1 MAKKRVPERGS
12 EEERRY
18 YLTKEG
24 LKDFDSYKEF
34 DWRRALELLF
44 EDAPDVN
51 WWDCSANDFKELR
64 DKGVI
69 TEEECDLALS
79 IGSRMLSQALHF
91 PETPLFEKDSGCAVR
106 RPVVDLPLGVH
117 CTYSVSVYA
126 CELKITIMTDLR

>member
-1 MAKKRVPERGS
+1 MAKMRVPERGS

-69 TEEECDLALS
+69 TEEECDLPLS

-91 PETPLFEKDSGCAVR
+91 PETPLHEKIL
-106 RPVVDLPLGVH
+106 VVLFGGPWSIYLWVFIALVVLQ
-117 CTYSVSVYA
+117 CMYVS
-126 CELKITIMTDLR
+126 

>member
-91 PETPLFEKDSGCAVR
+91 PETPLHEKIL
-106 RPVVDLPLGVH
+106 VVLFGGPWSIYLWLFIAAFVIHCILLG
-117 CTYSVSVYA
+117 
-126 CELKITIMTDLR
+126 

>member
-1 MAKKRVPERGS
+1 MAKMRVPERGS

-51 WWDCSANDFKELR
+51 WWDCSA
-64 DKGVI
+64 
-69 TEEECDLALS
+69 

-91 PETPLFEKDSGCAVR
+91 PEVPLSEKILTLLFAS
-106 RPVVDLPLGVH
+106 PVSMYIWVFVALVILSIAFS
-117 CTYSVSVYA
+117 C
-126 CELKITIMTDLR
+126 

>member
-79 IGSRMLSQALHF
+79 IGARMLSQALHF
-91 PETPLFEKDSGCAVR
+91 PETPLHEKIL
-106 RPVVDLPLGVH
+106 VVLFGGPWSIYLWVFIAAFVIHCILLG
-117 CTYSVSVYA
+117 
-126 CELKITIMTDLR
+126 

>member
-24 LKDFDSYKEF
+24 LKDFDSYKKF

-91 PETPLFEKDSGCAVR
+91 PETPLHEKIL
-106 RPVVDLPLGVH
+106 VVLFGGPWSIYLWVFIALVVLQ
-117 CTYSVSVYA
+117 CMFVS
-126 CELKITIMTDLR
+126 

>member
-1 MAKKRVPERGS
+1 MAKMRVPERGS

-18 YLTKEG
+18 YLTEEG

-34 DWRRALELLF
+34 DWKRALELLF

-51 WWDCSANDFKELR
+51 WQHCSANDFKELR

-91 PETPLFEKDSGCAVR
+91 PETPLHEKILIVLFASPASIYIWVFIAL
-106 RPVVDLPLGVH
+106 VVLQ
-117 CTYSVSVYA
+117 CMYVS
-126 CELKITIMTDLR
+126 

>member
-1 MAKKRVPERGS
+1 MAKMRVPERGS

-91 PETPLFEKDSGCAVR
+91 PETPLHEKILVVLFGGPWSIYLWVFIAAV
-106 RPVVDLPLGVH
+106 VIHCILLG
-117 CTYSVSVYA
+117 
-126 CELKITIMTDLR
+126 

>member
-1 MAKKRVPERGS
+1 MAKMRVPERGS
-12 EEERRY
+12 EEERCY

-69 TEEECDLALS
+69 TEEECDMALS

-91 PETPLFEKDSGCAVR
+91 PETPLHEKILIVLFGGPWSIYLWVFIAL
-106 RPVVDLPLGVH
+106 VVLQCML
-117 CTYSVSVYA
+117 VS
-126 CELKITIMTDLR
+126 

>member
-1 MAKKRVPERGS
+1 MAKMRVPERGS

-18 YLTKEG
+18 YLTEEG

-34 DWRRALELLF
+34 DWRLALELLF

-79 IGSRMLSQALHF
+79 IGARMLSQALHF
-91 PETPLFEKDSGCAVR
+91 PETPLHEKILIVLFGCPWSIYLWPFIAAFVIHCI
-106 RPVVDLPLGVH
+106 LLG
-117 CTYSVSVYA
+117 
-126 CELKITIMTDLR
+126 

>member
-1 MAKKRVPERGS
+1 MAKMRVPERGS

-44 EDAPDVN
+44 EDAPDVR

-79 IGSRMLSQALHF
+79 IGSRMITQELHF
-91 PETPLFEKDSGCAVR
+91 PETPLHEKILIVLFASPASIYIWVFIAL
-106 RPVVDLPLGVH
+106 VVLQCMYG
-117 CTYSVSVYA
+117 S
-126 CELKITIMTDLR
+126 

>member
-1 MAKKRVPERGS
+1 MRVPERGS
-12 EEERRY
+12 EEEHRY
-18 YLTKEG
+18 YLTEEG

-79 IGSRMLSQALHF
+79 IGARMLSQALHF
-91 PETPLFEKDSGCAVR
+91 PETPLHEKILIVLFGGPWSIYLWLFIAAFVIHCI
-106 RPVVDLPLGVH
+106 LLG
-117 CTYSVSVYA
+117 
-126 CELKITIMTDLR
+126 

>member
-1 MAKKRVPERGS
+1 MAKMRVPERGS
-12 EEERRY
+12 EEDRRY

-51 WWDCSANDFKELR
+51 WQDCSANDFKELR

-91 PETPLFEKDSGCAVR
+91 PEVPLSEKILTLLFAS
-106 RPVVDLPLGVH
+106 PVSMYIWVFVALVILSIAFL
-117 CTYSVSVYA
+117 C
-126 CELKITIMTDLR
+126 

>member
-51 WWDCSANDFKELR
+51 WWDCSANDFKEIR

-69 TEEECDLALS
+69 TEEECDMALS

-91 PETPLFEKDSGCAVR
+91 PETPLHEKIL
-106 RPVVDLPLGVH
+106 VVLFGGPWSIYLWLFIAAFVIHCILLG
-117 CTYSVSVYA
+117 
-126 CELKITIMTDLR
+126 

>member
-91 PETPLFEKDSGCAVR
+91 PETPLHEKIL
-106 RPVVDLPLGVH
+106 VVLFGGPWLIYLWLFIAAFVIHCILLG
-117 CTYSVSVYA
+117 
-126 CELKITIMTDLR
+126 

>member
-1 MAKKRVPERGS
+1 MAKMRVPERGS

-51 WWDCSANDFKELR
+51 WQDCSANDFKELR

-79 IGSRMLSQALHF
+79 IGSKMLSQALHF
-91 PETPLFEKDSGCAVR
+91 PETPLHEKIL
-106 RPVVDLPLGVH
+106 VVLFGGPWSIYLWLFIAAFVIHCILLG
-117 CTYSVSVYA
+117 
-126 CELKITIMTDLR
+126 

>member
-1 MAKKRVPERGS
+1 MAKMRVPERGS

-51 WWDCSANDFKELR
+51 WQDCSANDFKELR

-91 PETPLFEKDSGCAVR
+91 PETPLHEKIL
-106 RPVVDLPLGVH
+106 VVLFGGPWSIYLWLFIAAFVIHCILLG
-117 CTYSVSVYA
+117 
-126 CELKITIMTDLR
+126 

>member
-1 MAKKRVPERGS
+1 MAKMRVPERGS

-51 WWDCSANDFKELR
+51 WQDCSANDFKELR

-91 PETPLFEKDSGCAVR
+91 PEVPLSEKILTLLFAS
-106 RPVVDLPLGVH
+106 PVSMYIWVFVALVILSIAFL
-117 CTYSVSVYA
+117 C
-126 CELKITIMTDLR
+126 

>member
-1 MAKKRVPERGS
+1 MAKMRVPERGS

-18 YLTKEG
+18 YFTKEG

-44 EDAPDVN
+44 EDAPGVN

-91 PETPLFEKDSGCAVR
+91 PETPLHEKIL
-106 RPVVDLPLGVH
+106 VVLFGGPWSIYL
-117 CTYSVSVYA
+117 
-126 CELKITIMTDLR
+126 

>member
-51 WWDCSANDFKELR
+51 WQNCSANDFKELR

-91 PETPLFEKDSGCAVR
+91 PETPLHEKIL
-106 RPVVDLPLGVH
+106 VVLFGGPWSIYLWLFIAAFVIHCILLG
-117 CTYSVSVYA
+117 
-126 CELKITIMTDLR
+126 

>member
-1 MAKKRVPERGS
+1 MAKMRVSERGS

-91 PETPLFEKDSGCAVR
+91 PETPLHEKIL
-106 RPVVDLPLGVH
+106 VVLFGGPWSIYLWVFIVVFVIHCILLG
-117 CTYSVSVYA
+117 
-126 CELKITIMTDLR
+126 

>member
-51 WWDCSANDFKELR
+51 WWNCSANDFKELR

-79 IGSRMLSQALHF
+79 IGARMLSQALHF
-91 PETPLFEKDSGCAVR
+91 PETPLHEKIL
-106 RPVVDLPLGVH
+106 VVLFGGPWSIYLWVFIAAFVIH
-117 CTYSVSVYA
+117 CILLA
-126 CELKITIMTDLR
+126 

>member
-1 MAKKRVPERGS
+1 MAKMRVPERGS
-12 EEERRY
+12 EEERHY

-69 TEEECDLALS
+69 TEEECDMALS

-91 PETPLFEKDSGCAVR
+91 PETPLHEKILTVLFASPASIYIWVFIAL
-106 RPVVDLPLGVH
+106 VVLQ
-117 CTYSVSVYA
+117 CMYVS
-126 CELKITIMTDLR
+126 

>member
-1 MAKKRVPERGS
+1 MAKMRVPERGS

-91 PETPLFEKDSGCAVR
+91 PEIPLSEKILTLLFAS
-106 RPVVDLPLGVH
+106 PVSMYIWVFVALVILSIAFS
-117 CTYSVSVYA
+117 C
-126 CELKITIMTDLR
+126 

>member
-1 MAKKRVPERGS
+1 MAKMRVPERGS

-24 LKDFDSYKEF
+24 LKDFDSYKVF

-51 WWDCSANDFKELR
+51 WQDCSANDFKELR

-91 PETPLFEKDSGCAVR
+91 PETPLHEKIL
-106 RPVVDLPLGVH
+106 VVLFGGPWSIYLWLFIAAFVIHCILLG
-117 CTYSVSVYA
+117 
-126 CELKITIMTDLR
+126 

>member
-12 EEERRY
+12 EEECRY

-69 TEEECDLALS
+69 TEEECDMALS

-91 PETPLFEKDSGCAVR
+91 PETPLHEKIL
-106 RPVVDLPLGVH
+106 VVLFGGPWSIYLWLFIAAFVIHCILLG
-117 CTYSVSVYA
+117 
-126 CELKITIMTDLR
+126 

>member
-79 IGSRMLSQALHF
+79 IGARMLSQTLHF
-91 PETPLFEKDSGCAVR
+91 PETPLSEKIL
-106 RPVVDLPLGVH
+106 VVLFGGPWSIYLWVFIALVVLQ
-117 CTYSVSVYA
+117 CMYVS
-126 CELKITIMTDLR
+126 

>member
-1 MAKKRVPERGS
+1 MAKMRVSERGS

-91 PETPLFEKDSGCAVR
+91 PETPLHEKIL
-106 RPVVDLPLGVH
+106 VVLFGGPWSIYLWVFIALVVLL
-117 CTYSVSVYA
+117 CMYVS
-126 CELKITIMTDLR
+126 

>member
-1 MAKKRVPERGS
+1 MAKMRVPERGS

-91 PETPLFEKDSGCAVR
+91 SETPLHEKIL
-106 RPVVDLPLGVH
+106 VVLFGGPWSIYLWLFIAAFVIHCILLG
-117 CTYSVSVYA
+117 
-126 CELKITIMTDLR
+126 

>member
-1 MAKKRVPERGS
+1 MAKMRVPERGS

-51 WWDCSANDFKELR
+51 WQDCSANDFKELR

-69 TEEECDLALS
+69 TEEECDH
-79 IGSRMLSQALHF
+79 RDLHSF
-91 PETPLFEKDSGCAVR
+91 PTR
-106 RPVVDLPLGVH
+106 RSSDLVH
-117 CTYSVSVYA
+117 CGLRDSLYTFGLNNYDNDRF
-126 CELKITIMTDLR
+126 TIRR

>member
-79 IGSRMLSQALHF
+79 IGARMLSQALHF
-91 PETPLFEKDSGCAVR
+91 PETPLHEKIL
-106 RPVVDLPLGVH
+106 VVLFGGPWSIYLWVFIVLVVIQ
-117 CTYSVSVYA
+117 CMYVS
-126 CELKITIMTDLR
+126 

>member
-1 MAKKRVPERGS
+1 MAKMRVPERGS

-18 YLTKEG
+18 YLTKAG

-91 PETPLFEKDSGCAVR
+91 PEVPLSEKILTLLFAS
-106 RPVVDLPLGVH
+106 PVSMYIWVFVALVILSIAFS
-117 CTYSVSVYA
+117 C
-126 CELKITIMTDLR
+126 

>member
-1 MAKKRVPERGS
+1 MAKMRVPERGS

-91 PETPLFEKDSGCAVR
+91 PETPLHEKILIVLFGGPWSIYLWLFIAAMVI
-106 RPVVDLPLGVH
+106 H
-117 CTYSVSVYA
+117 CILVG
-126 CELKITIMTDLR
+126 

>member
-51 WWDCSANDFKELR
+51 WQNCSANDFKELR

-69 TEEECDLALS
+69 TEEECDMALS

-91 PETPLFEKDSGCAVR
+91 PETPLHEKILIVLFGGPWSIYLWVFIAAFVIHCI
-106 RPVVDLPLGVH
+106 LLG
-117 CTYSVSVYA
+117 
-126 CELKITIMTDLR
+126 

>member
-1 MAKKRVPERGS
+1 MAKMRAPERGS

-91 PETPLFEKDSGCAVR
+91 PETPLHEKIL
-106 RPVVDLPLGVH
+106 VVLFGGPWSIYLWVFIALVVLQ
-117 CTYSVSVYA
+117 CMYVS
-126 CELKITIMTDLR
+126 

>member
-1 MAKKRVPERGS
+1 MAKMRVPERGS

-91 PETPLFEKDSGCAVR
+91 PETPLHEKIL
-106 RPVVDLPLGVH
+106 VVLFGGPWSIYLWVFIVLVVIQ
-117 CTYSVSVYA
+117 CMYVS
-126 CELKITIMTDLR
+126 

>member
-69 TEEECDLALS
+69 TEEECNLALS
-79 IGSRMLSQALHF
+79 IGTRMLSQALHF
-91 PETPLFEKDSGCAVR
+91 PETPLHEKIL
-106 RPVVDLPLGVH
+106 VVLFGGPWSIYLWLFIAAFVIHCILLG
-117 CTYSVSVYA
+117 
-126 CELKITIMTDLR
+126 

>member
-1 MAKKRVPERGS
+1 MAKKRVPEHGS

-91 PETPLFEKDSGCAVR
+91 LETPLHEKIL
-106 RPVVDLPLGVH
+106 VVLFGGPWSIYLWVFIALVVLQ
-117 CTYSVSVYA
+117 CMYVS
-126 CELKITIMTDLR
+126 

>member
-1 MAKKRVPERGS
+1 MAKMRVPERGS

-91 PETPLFEKDSGCAVR
+91 PEVPLSEKILTLLFAS
-106 RPVVDLPLGVH
+106 PVSMYIWVFVALVILSIAFS
-117 CTYSVSVYA
+117 C
-126 CELKITIMTDLR
+126 

>member
-1 MAKKRVPERGS
+1 MAKMRVPERGS

-91 PETPLFEKDSGCAVR
+91 PETPLHEKNL
-106 RPVVDLPLGVH
+106 VVLFGGPWSIYLWVFIALVVLQ
-117 CTYSVSVYA
+117 CMLVS
-126 CELKITIMTDLR
+126 